1 MVNVSDEQIKKALV
15 SLAIEETLLEISIET
30 LEEVSKRV
38 FENYHCYIP
47 DCYEHPEYLNKV
59 LKDIF
64 GNSYNVI
71 VDSIKKHL
79 GEFALQKPIEEF
91 LVKIGR

>member
-1 MVNVSDEQIKKALV
+1 MVNVSDDQIKKALV

-47 DCYEHPEYLNKV
+47 DCYEHPEYLNNV